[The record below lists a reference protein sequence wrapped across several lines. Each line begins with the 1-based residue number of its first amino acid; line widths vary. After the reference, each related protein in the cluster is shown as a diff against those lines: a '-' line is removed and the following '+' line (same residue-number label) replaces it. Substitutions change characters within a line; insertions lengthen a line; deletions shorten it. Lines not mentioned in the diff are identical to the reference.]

1 VIRSSNHALRL
12 YEKNRLKRGT
22 CAAASNMQNII
33 SLSLRF
39 PRKFFFNNLKN
50 TEEEEEEEEEEEDTS
65 FEVC

>member
-1 VIRSSNHALRL
+1 
-12 YEKNRLKRGT
+12 
-22 CAAASNMQNII
+22 MQNII

-50 TEEEEEEEEEEEDTS
+50 TEEEEEEEEEEDTS